1 MEIDYIFGSAILG
14 VVSIPRGEVYTELES
29 CFFANIG
36 KFSNY
41 IAFTVFPRGV
51 FYRMFCVF

>member
-1 MEIDYIFGSAILG
+1 MEIGYIFRSAILG
-14 VVSIPRGEVYTELES
+14 VVSIPRGEAYTKLES
-29 CFFANIG
+29 CFFTSIG